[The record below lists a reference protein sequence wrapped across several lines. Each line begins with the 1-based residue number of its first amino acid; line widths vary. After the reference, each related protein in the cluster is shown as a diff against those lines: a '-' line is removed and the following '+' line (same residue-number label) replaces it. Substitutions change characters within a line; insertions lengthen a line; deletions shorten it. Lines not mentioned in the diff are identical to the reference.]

1 MAEREDEIDRDKP
14 RRSYLVTYS
23 RANLEKFPSRESFA
37 DAVFEAFDS
46 KRSSS
51 KPQYWACCTEKHA
64 NDGYHYHMALKLTG
78 PKKWLECKRALQRKH
93 GIVVN
98 FSDHDGYYSAYK
110 YICKYDDNVYHSPNH
125 PNLDEIGSP
134 QTKNCQKA
142 YREKRSK
149 RQVPTN
155 VVHGQQDS
163 SSRKIRKLS
172 NIEVSEFIVKND
184 IKNETALL
192 AIANEQSVEGKKDLA
207 NYVLCRSSKGL
218 NEVIQQTWKMKE
230 ASATL
235 EREKRCRLDII
246 REAAAGE
253 CVQGCEGMWLKCA
266 EEVLYNNKVH
276 PILYAA
282 ALREL
287 LTLGRGKYRNLMIVG
302 ITNCGK
308 TFLLKP
314 LLLLFDTFSNP
325 AADKYAWV
333 GADKK
338 EIIWLNDFRWSKEL
352 IEWKSFLLLL
362 EGDTVN
368 LPAPKNHYATDVCID
383 HDIPIFATSKDTI
396 KFRGPYNA
404 EDKNEDDMM
413 ASRWKVFHFTY
424 SIPKEEQKAI
434 APCPRCFLSLY
445 SWEK

>member
-1 MAEREDEIDRDKP
+1 MVGDEIDRIKP

-23 RANLEKFPSRESFA
+23 KANLEKFPTRESFA
-37 DAVFEAFDS
+37 EAVVETFVS
-46 KRSSS
+46 KRSCS
-51 KPQYWACCTEKHA
+51 KPQHWACCIEKHA
-64 NDGYHYHMALKLTG
+64 DGDYHYHLAMKLTG
-78 PKKWLECKRALQRKH
+78 PKKWLESKRAIQQKF

-110 YICKYDDNVYHSPNH
+110 YICKHDDNVYHSPNH

-134 QTKNCQKA
+134 QTKNCHKA
-142 YREKRSK
+142 YRERRSK
-149 RQVPTN
+149 RQATTN
-155 VVHGQQDS
+155 AVHGEQDP
-163 SSRKIRKLS
+163 SRKKIRKLS
-172 NIEVSEFIVKND
+172 NIEVSEFIVKNG
-184 IKNETALL
+184 IKDETALL
-192 AIANEQSVEGKKDLA
+192 AMANEQSLEGKKDLV
-207 NYVLCRSSKGL
+207 NYVLCHSSKGL
-218 NEVIQQTWKMKE
+218 NELIQQTWKMKN
-230 ASATL
+230 ASKIL
-235 EREKRCRLDII
+235 ERKNRSRMDIV
-246 REAAAGE
+246 REAAAGQ

-282 ALREL
+282 AVREL
-287 LTLGRGKYRNLMIVG
+287 LTLGGGKYRNLMIVG
-302 ITNCGK
+302 KTNCGK

-338 EIIWLNDFRWSKEL
+338 EVIWLNDFRWSREL

-362 EGDTVN
+362 EGDQVN

-383 HDIPIFATSKDTI
+383 HDVPIFATSKDTI
-396 KFRGPYNA
+396 KYRGPYNA

-413 ASRWKVFHFTY
+413 ASRWKVFYFTH
-424 SIPKEEQKAI
+424 SIPEDEQKDI
-434 APCPRCFLSLY
+434 APCPHCFSKLALMGEIS
-445 SWEK
+445 